1 MIGSISHNSVS
12 LSQRRAQAGFTL
24 IELVVV
30 IVILGILAASAAPK
44 FMSFQADARAASLKA
59 LMGAVK
65 SANSMVYGKAMILG
79 TSVDYTEVGSGKKW
93 NAECTV
99 KTKNCVEIDGVS
111 VYFKLA
117 YLDRNSV
124 VFALDADIE
133 GRKTVQIT
141 NDDGKTLVIPDRC
154 GTGSRPNKNDGG
166 CGAASKYSIN
176 YPCSS
181 YNATEVCQDHD
192 FCQCR
197 VEEKVGNTR
206 IKDSQYF
213 IPRGKPYKGGNCY
226 FKYTTAEVVTGKVPI
241 YKVETS
247 GC

>member
-12 LSQRRAQAGFTL
+12 LSQRRSQAGFTL

-30 IVILGILAASAAPK
+30 IVILGILAASAAPR

-59 LMGAVK
+59 LMGTVK

-93 NAECTV
+93 NAECAV

-133 GRKTVQIT
+133 GRKTVTISSQ
-141 NDDGKTLVIPDRC
+141 GKTLVIPDRC
-154 GTGSRPNKNDGG
+154 GNGKTPNQSNGSCDPPQ
-166 CGAASKYSIN
+166 KYSIN
-176 YPCSS
+176 YLCSS
-181 YNATEVCQDHD
+181 YQPTEVCQDHD
-192 FCQCR
+192 YCQCR
-197 VEEKVGNTR
+197 SERVNGQ
-206 IKDSQYF
+206 DSQYF
-213 IPRGKPYKGGNCY
+213 IPRGMPYKDGNCY
-226 FKYTTAEVVTGKVPI
+226 FKYTTAELVTGKVPI

>member
-12 LSQRRAQAGFTL
+12 TNQRRAHQAGFTL
-24 IELVVV
+24 IELVMV

-59 LMGAVK
+59 LMGSVK

-79 TSVDYTEVGSGKKW
+79 TNVNYSEKGETSSVQWKAD
-93 NAECTV
+93 CT
-99 KTKNCVEIDGVS
+99 TKNCVEIEGVS
-111 VYFKLA
+111 VYFKFA

-133 GRKTVQIT
+133 GRKTVTISSQ
-141 NDDGKTLVIPDRC
+141 GKTLVIPDRC
-154 GTGSRPNKNDGG
+154 GNGNTPKTENGSCDPPE
-166 CGAASKYSIN
+166 KYSIN
-176 YPCSS
+176 YKCSS
-181 YNATEVCQDHD
+181 YQPTEVCQDHD
-192 FCQCR
+192 YCQCR
-197 VEEKVGNTR
+197 EQKDN
-206 IKDSQYF
+206 KDSQYF
-213 IPRGKPYKGGNCY
+213 IPRGMPYKNGNCY
-226 FKYTTAEVVTGKVPI
+226 FKYTTAELVTGKVPI

>member
-12 LSQRRAQAGFTL
+12 LSQRRSQAGFTL

-30 IVILGILAASAAPK
+30 IVILGILAASAAPR

-59 LMGAVK
+59 LMGTVK

-93 NAECTV
+93 NAECAV

-124 VFALDADIE
+124 AFALDADIE

-166 CGAASKYSIN
+166 CGTAKKYSIN
-176 YPCSS
+176 YMCSS
-181 YNATEVCQDHD
+181 YQPFEVCQDHD
-192 FCQCR
+192 YCQCR
-197 VEEKVGNTR
+197 HQEGSGDKR
-206 IKDSQYF
+206 KDSQYF
-213 IPRGKPYKGGNCY
+213 IPRGMPYKDGNCY